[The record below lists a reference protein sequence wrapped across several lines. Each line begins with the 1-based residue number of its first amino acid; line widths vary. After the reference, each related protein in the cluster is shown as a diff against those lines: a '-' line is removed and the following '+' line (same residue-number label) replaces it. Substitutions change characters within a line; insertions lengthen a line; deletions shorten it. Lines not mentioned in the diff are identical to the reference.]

1 MRLAEA
7 QSEIPLIEVDFE
19 LLDLLSECSDEEL
32 RPLVGYI
39 LGPQGDFR
47 FTSQLDLTRVFRR
60 EGWQRPSRYY
70 PEIAAEIQKFGG
82 HTVMNRLREGRGVP
96 YREVARDVAQRMG
109 VPVRARWSVEEIEER
124 ILGRVVSEA
133 FERMTSDERRELF
146 GLLGTRY
153 QTVPRAFQALT
164 LQKLLRRGGL
174 SSPQI
179 AALVANGVA
188 KALLNQGIRMASR
201 LAGRRAT
208 ALLSGPFAWG
218 LTSAWSIHDLAGPA
232 YRVTVPC
239 VLHCAYLRQTR
250 RVHH

>member
-1 MRLAEA
+1 MSLARIH
-7 QSEIPLIEVDFE
+7 SEIPLIDIDFD
-19 LLDLLSECSDEEL
+19 LLDLLGGCSDEEL

-60 EGWQRPSRYY
+60 EGWDRPSRYF

-82 HTVMNRLREGRGVP
+82 HTLMNRLREGRGVP
-96 YREVARDVAQRMG
+96 YREIARDVASRMG
-109 VPVRARWSVEEIEER
+109 VPVRRRWTIAEVEER
-124 ILGRVVSEA
+124 ILSRIVSEA
-133 FERMTSDERRELF
+133 YERMTPEERHELF
-146 GLLGTRY
+146 GVLGTKY
-153 QTVPRAFQALT
+153 QAIPRAFQART

-188 KALLNQGIRMASR
+188 KAILNQGVRMASR

-208 ALLSGPFAWG
+208 AILSGPFAWG
-218 LTSAWSIHDLAGPA
+218 VTTAWSLHDLAGPA

-250 RVHH
+250 RIHH